1 MSYVLLAQKNED
13 FLAKNWPY
21 VLGAVGLIIFLIFLL
36 IFFSFVKLWIQSLL
50 AGAKIGILDM
60 IRMKLL
66 NIDYAVVVRQK
77 IALVQ
82 AGVKVSTTDL
92 EQHVLARGNLQKVVT
107 AVIAAHK
114 AGLDLP

>member
-1 MSYVLLAQKNED
+1 MLHVLLAAGKSDNWAAE
-13 FLAKNWPY
+13 NWPY
-21 VLGAVGLIIFLIFLL
+21 IAGAIGLIIFLIFLL

-82 AGVKVSTTDL
+82 AGVKV
-92 EQHVLARGNLQKVVT
+92 
-107 AVIAAHK
+107 
-114 AGLDLP
+114 

>member
-1 MSYVLLAQKNED
+1 MAHTLLAATPKSD
-13 FLAKNWPY
+13 FLAENWPY
-21 VLGAVGLIIFLIFLL
+21 IAGAVGLIIFLIFLL

-66 NIDYAVVVRQK
+66 NIDYAIITRQK

-82 AGVKVSTTDL
+82 AGVPKVTTQEL
-92 EQHVLARGNLQKVVT
+92 EAHVLARGNLQKVVT
-107 AVIAAHK
+107 AVI
-114 AGLDLP
+114 